1 MIAIADPAGPKSSAE
16 EHQLRT
22 IAELTQT
29 VSASRL
35 STWQRCRLQ
44 FYFRYVAGIHK
55 APSPA
60 QHIGG
65 TIHTVLER
73 WNLARWRGIQL
84 SENELKQ
91 TFAQAWTIWQEGE
104 QIEWNGEEEKS
115 RSAAWNVLQ
124 HYLRNTPITA
134 HEKPE
139 AVEVGVEAELSTH
152 GLPTLVGVI
161 DLVRSGG
168 RIVDFKTSART
179 PDPKMLAHR
188 SETQTSTYGVLY
200 REATGAKE
208 NGIELHHL
216 IKTNKPKLV
225 VNEFGPVSE
234 AQITRLFRVIEAYVN
249 GLQREDF
256 VPSPGLQCGSCEF
269 FQECRA
275 WR

>member
-1 MIAIADPAGPKSSAE
+1 MMAVAEPPAPTADVE
-16 EHQLRT
+16 ENQSRS

-44 FYFRYVAGIHK
+44 FYFRYVAGIQK
-55 APSPA
+55 APTPA
-60 QHIGG
+60 QHVGS
-65 TIHTVLER
+65 TLHKVLQE
-73 WNLARWRGIQL
+73 WNLARWHKRQLNVEALKGIF
-84 SENELKQ
+84 S
-91 TFAQAWTIWQEGE
+91 QAWAIWQEGE
-104 QIEWNGEEEKS
+104 TIEWDGKEEKCKS
-115 RSAAWNVLQ
+115 SAWNVLQ
-124 HYLRNTPITA
+124 HYLRTTPITA
-134 HEKPE
+134 EEKPE
-139 AVEVGVEAELSTH
+139 AVEVGVEADLAAH

-179 PDPKMLAHR
+179 PNAKMLAHTT
-188 SETQTSTYGVLY
+188 ETQTSTYGVLY
-200 REATGAKE
+200 REATGGKE

-216 IKTNKPKLV
+216 IKTKQPKLV
-225 VNEFGPVSE
+225 VNEFGPVTE
-234 AQITRLFRVIEAYVN
+234 AQITRLFHVIEAYVN
-249 GLQREDF
+249 GLQRDDF

>member
-1 MIAIADPAGPKSSAE
+1 MIAIADPAGPKTSAE

-152 GLPTLVGVI
+152 GLPILVGVI

-269 FQECRA
+269 FQEFRA

>member
-1 MIAIADPAGPKSSAE
+1 MIAVADPPAPATAAE
-16 EHQLRT
+16 ENQPRT

-44 FYFRYVAGIHK
+44 FYFRYVAGIQK
-55 APSPA
+55 APTPA
-60 QHIGG
+60 LHIG
-65 TIHTVLER
+65 TVIHTVLQQ
-73 WNLARWRGIQL
+73 WNLARWHKRQL
-84 SENELKQ
+84 NIEKLRDIFS
-91 TFAQAWTIWQEGE
+91 QAWAIWQEGE
-104 QIEWNGEEEKS
+104 QIEWDGKEEKS

-134 HEKPE
+134 DEKPE
-139 AVEVGVEAELSTH
+139 AVEVGVEADLSAH

-179 PDPKMLAHR
+179 PDAKMLAHTT
-188 SETQTSTYGVLY
+188 ETQTSTYGVLY
-200 REATGAKE
+200 REATGGKE

-216 IKTNKPKLV
+216 IKTKKPKFV
-225 VNEFGPVSE
+225 MNEFGPVTE
-234 AQITRLFRVIEAYVN
+234 PQITRLFHVIEAYVN
-249 GLQREDF
+249 GLERDDF

-269 FQECRA
+269 FHECRA